1 MTRSRQEIIAGDQR
15 HVWHPYTPMSD
26 YLAAGDPLV
35 VARAAGSR
43 LYDHDGRSY
52 LDANSAWWT
61 SLLGHNHPRLV
72 RALKEQADSMCHVAF
87 GGITH
92 EPAVVLAERLVAAAP
107 PGMSRVFYSDNGST
121 AVEVAVKM
129 ALQFH
134 AQNGAPERTRLLSLE
149 HAFHGETWAVASLGG
164 VAAFRAGVEFS
175 GPEVRQLPSPA
186 KGEARALE
194 ALEHELGEDG
204 ARVAALVVEP
214 LVQGAGGMLMY
225 GPEFL
230 RRARALTEAAGA
242 LFIVDEVFTGFG
254 RTGRFWAVDHAGV
267 SPDILCTAKGLSG
280 GVLPFAAT
288 LTTERVFGGF
298 LGDRARALYYGH
310 TYTGNPLGARVAAE
324 TLAVYEDEAVL
335 AGVPERAARIAE
347 SFARLGRLDGAHSAR
362 SLGMCAALELGGDPS
377 SAGYLADSGWR
388 VSRAA
393 RKRGAYLRPLGS
405 VVYVAPPLNI
415 PLADLDELLGIVEES
430 LTVVLAGKE

>member
-1 MTRSRQEIIAGDQR
+1 MTRSREEIILGDRR
-15 HVWHPYTPMSD
+15 HVWHPYTPMGD
-26 YLAAGDPLV
+26 YLSAGDPLV

-43 LYDHDGRSY
+43 LYDSDGRNY

-72 RALKEQADSMCHVAF
+72 QALKDQADRMCHVAF

-92 EPAVVLAERLVAAAP
+92 EPAVLLAERLVRAAP
-107 PGMSRVFYSDNGST
+107 AGLTRVFYSDNGST

-149 HAFHGETWAVASLGG
+149 HAFHGETWAVASLSG

-175 GPEVRQLPSPA
+175 GPDVVQLPSP
-186 KGEARALE
+186 GVDEARAL
-194 ALEHELGEDG
+194 LELEKQLTEHG

-214 LVQGAGGMLMY
+214 LIQGAGGMLMY
-225 GPEFL
+225 DPEFL
-230 RRARALTEAAGA
+230 RRARELTEAAGA

-280 GVLPFAAT
+280 GVMPFAAT
-288 LTTERVFGGF
+288 LTSERVFEGF
-298 LGDRARALYYGH
+298 LGDRSRALYYGH

-335 AGVPERAARIAE
+335 AGIPERAERIRRSFERMGARQG
-347 SFARLGRLDGAHSAR
+347 ARAPRA
-362 SLGMCAALELGGDPS
+362 LGMCAALELGGESD
-377 SAGYLADSGWR
+377 YLADSGWR

-393 RKRGAYLRPLGS
+393 RRRGAYLRPLGS
-405 VVYVAPPLNI
+405 VVYIAPPLNI
-415 PLADLDELLGIVEES
+415 SLPDLDELLSIVEES
-430 LTVVLAGKE
+430 VAAVLGGSE